1 MNDLLLILHLFGF
14 GATFAG
20 FFGAFF
26 VTTATNAGPAADAPI
41 LARMRPYFAGFAHAG
56 ILLLLVTGP
65 LMLWLK
71 WGGQTPRPEMFI
83 AKMVAVVLLIV
94 VGVFMA
100 MNARKARGGDLTAVG
115 RMPIY
120 NRLATT
126 CFLLAMV
133 FAALTF
139 G

>member
-1 MNDLLLILHLFGF
+1 
-14 GATFAG
+14 
-20 FFGAFF
+20 
-26 VTTATNAGPAADAPI
+26 
-41 LARMRPYFAGFAHAG
+41 
-56 ILLLLVTGP
+56 
-65 LMLWLK
+65 
-71 WGGQTPRPEMFI
+71 
-83 AKMVAVVLLIV
+83 
-94 VGVFMA
+94 